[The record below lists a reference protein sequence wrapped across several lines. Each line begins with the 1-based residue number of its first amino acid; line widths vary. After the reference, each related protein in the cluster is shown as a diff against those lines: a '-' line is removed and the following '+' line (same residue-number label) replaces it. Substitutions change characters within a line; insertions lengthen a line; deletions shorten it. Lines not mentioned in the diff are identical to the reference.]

1 MPPNNIPKQ
10 KLTINTQAG
19 SQGMHIVEKMFELKN
34 LSIVLLR
41 DEAAFN
47 YKYADLAQIQDKI
60 QPAMKD
66 LRLLV
71 MHSTENNAVCTRI
84 YNVDEPS
91 QFCESSIDIGKIKTT
106 REWESKDRQKNIIT
120 NKEEVDNDAQAVG
133 SIITYYRR
141 YNLLQLLDLKTEDDD
156 GASASPRA
164 KNNSS

>member
-1 MPPNNIPKQ
+1 MPPNNTPKN
-10 KLTINTQAG
+10 KLSINAPIE
-19 SQGMHIVEKMFELKN
+19 SKGMHMIEKMFELKN
-34 LSIVLLR
+34 LAIVLLR

-71 MHSTENNAVCTRI
+71 VHSTENNAVYTRI
-84 YNVDEPS
+84 YNVDNPE
-91 QFCESSIDIGKIKTT
+91 QWCESFIDIGKIRTT
-106 REWESKDRQKNIIT
+106 REWESKDRQMNIIT